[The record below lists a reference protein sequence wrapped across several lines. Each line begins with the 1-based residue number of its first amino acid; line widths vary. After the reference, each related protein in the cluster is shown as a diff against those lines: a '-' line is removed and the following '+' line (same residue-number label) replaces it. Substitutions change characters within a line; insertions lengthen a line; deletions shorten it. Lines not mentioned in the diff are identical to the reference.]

1 MIFLYILLGIILFFV
16 LLLSVKLRIETEYI
30 DTFKFKIRWSFLG
43 LSVFPLDEKI
53 KNLLNKPKKS
63 AEENQEKKE
72 EPDKKPKDENINK
85 KKDNPFK
92 VFYNNQGFD
101 GVIRLVNDSADS
113 LGTMFSSFKKHFI
126 IDELDLYIVISKNH
140 DAAATAIEY
149 GNVCKS
155 VFPALG
161 YICSSVKVKKYDVS
175 IEPDFIGTL
184 SSAQFVF
191 KCSFRPIFYL
201 NSVIAMAIKLL
212 FKVVFKVLF
221 SKPKKENDDNEDINN
236 IKGGATQ

>member
-1 MIFLYILLGIILFFV
+1 MIFLYILLGIVLFFV
-16 LLLSVKLRIETEYI
+16 LLLSVKLRVETEYI

-43 LSVFPLDEKI
+43 LSFFPLDEKI
-53 KNLLNKPKKS
+53 KKLLNKPKKP
-63 AEENQEKKE
+63 AEEEPKQE
-72 EPDKKPKDENINK
+72 DKDKDENINK

-92 VFYNNQGFD
+92 VFYDNQGFD
-101 GVIRLVNDSADS
+101 GVIGLVINSADA
-113 LGTMFSSFKKHFI
+113 LGTMFASFKKHFI
-126 IDELDLYIVISKNH
+126 IDELDLYIVVSKNH
-140 DAAATAIEY
+140 DAAGTAIEY

-184 SSAQFVF
+184 STAQFVF
-191 KCSFRPIFYL
+191 NCSFRPIFYL
-201 NSVIAMAIKLL
+201 NSVIAMAIRLL

-221 SKPKKENDDNEDINN
+221 AKPKKENDDNEDINN